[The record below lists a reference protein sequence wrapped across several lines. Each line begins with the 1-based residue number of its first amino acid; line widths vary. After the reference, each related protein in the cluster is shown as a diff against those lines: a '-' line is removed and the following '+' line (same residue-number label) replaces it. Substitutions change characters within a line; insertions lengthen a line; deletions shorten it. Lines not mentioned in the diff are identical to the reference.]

1 MRNSE
6 QQQTEEI
13 DLTKTLLFI
22 LLSLVLTLMIASM
35 MIIPDIQ
42 QLKISKIHTERSLK
56 MLKDTR
62 GYYDQLSEENSQLQ
76 EKNRK
81 VIEALQVAFKKERM
95 QQFGEEKMGRFDIQ
109 GSKLV
114 PHDQNF
120 IRYELN
126 ATTRIDSPV
135 RLYDFINALNGYE
148 SLAEMDFPIVI
159 DADKEY
165 NLDMKLRLNIYE
177 LSSK

>member
-1 MRNSE
+1 MRSSE
-6 QQQTEEI
+6 QQHEEI

-35 MIIPDIQ
+35 MIVPDIQ
-42 QLKISKIHTERSLK
+42 KLKITKIHTDRSLK
-56 MLKDTR
+56 MLKGTR
-62 GYYDQLSEENSQLQ
+62 EYYDKLSEENSRLQ

-81 VIEALQVAFKKERM
+81 VIEALRVSFKKERM
-95 QQFGEEKMGRFDIQ
+95 QQFGEEKLGQLDIQ
-109 GSKLV
+109 SSNLV

-126 ATTRIDSPV
+126 ATTRITSPV
-135 RLYDFINALNGYE
+135 RLYEFIDALNGYGN
-148 SLAEMDFPIVI
+148 LAEMSFPIVI
-159 DADKEY
+159 DADKDY
-165 NLDMKLRLNIYE
+165 NLDVRLHLNIYE

>member
-1 MRNSE
+1 MRSNE
-6 QQQTEEI
+6 QQNEEI
-13 DLTKTLLFI
+13 DLSKTLLFI

-56 MLKDTR
+56 MLKGTR
-62 GYYDQLSEENSQLQ
+62 EYYDQLSEKNNNLQ

-81 VIEALQVAFKKERM
+81 IIEALQVAYKEDRV
-95 QQFGEEKMGRFDIQ
+95 QYFGQGKLGQFEIH
-109 GSKLV
+109 GSNLV

-120 IRYELN
+120 IRHELN
-126 ATTRIDSPV
+126 ATARIDSPV
-135 RLYDFINALNGYE
+135 RLYEFIDALNGYE
-148 SLAEMDFPIVI
+148 SLAEMSFPIVI
-159 DADKEY
+159 DADDSY
-165 NLDMKLRLNIYE
+165 NLDVKLHLNIYE

>member
-6 QQQTEEI
+6 QQHSEEV

-42 QLKISKIHTERSLK
+42 QLKISKIHTDRSLK
-56 MLKDTR
+56 MLKGTR
-62 GYYDQLSEENSQLQ
+62 EYYDQLSAENSQLQ

-81 VIEALQVAFKKERM
+81 IIEALQVSFKEERM
-95 QQFGEEKMGRFDIQ
+95 QRFGEEKLGRFEMH
-109 GSKLV
+109 GTSLV

-135 RLYDFINALNGYE
+135 RLYEFIDALNGYE
-148 SLAEMDFPIVI
+148 SLAEMNFPIVI
-159 DADKEY
+159 DADEEY
-165 NLDMKLRLNIYE
+165 NLDVKLHLNIYE
-177 LSSK
+177 LSSR

>member
-1 MRNSE
+1 MRSSE
-6 QQQTEEI
+6 QQNNEEI

-62 GYYDQLSEENSQLQ
+62 DYYDRLSEENSQLQ

-81 VIEALQVAFKKERM
+81 VIEALQVTFNKERVG
-95 QQFGEEKMGRFDIQ
+95 QFGEEKLGKFDFL
-109 GSKLV
+109 GSNLV

-120 IRYELN
+120 IRYEIN
-126 ATTRIDSPV
+126 ASTRIDSPV
-135 RLYDFINALNGYE
+135 RLYEFINALNSYD
-148 SLAEMDFPIVI
+148 SLAEMDFPIII
-159 DADKEY
+159 DADKEF
-165 NLDMKLRLNIYE
+165 NLDVKMRLNIYE